1 MKEQNKDSSFEEIIE
16 LEIQKRN
23 NYIAEADSII
33 ETIEQH
39 CKEKKEELE
48 SIDLER
54 NTLIKQLHDV
64 VNNKDLSQLDRL
76 FERLR

>member
-1 MKEQNKDSSFEEIIE
+1 MEEQNKDNSFEEKIE
-16 LEIQKRN
+16 SEIQKRN
-23 NYIAEADSII
+23 HYIAEADSII

-39 CKEKKEELE
+39 CKDKKEELE

-54 NTLIKQLHDV
+54 NAVINQIHNV
-64 VNNKDLSQLDRL
+64 VNNKDLSQLDSL